1 MLDKDLHLAFIFL
14 VLLYPRL
21 LFHITPFHLPMPR
34 LFKGSIASTYS
45 ATGIKTVLI
54 TFRRIHSTTVT
65 LSMHALR
72 LESGSFPACGLA
84 YTHQYSLDGRESP
97 DPIGK

>member
-1 MLDKDLHLAFIFL
+1 MPDKDLHLAVIFL

-45 ATGIKTVLI
+45 ATGIY
-54 TFRRIHSTTVT
+54 
-65 LSMHALR
+65 
-72 LESGSFPACGLA
+72 LEAS
-84 YTHQYSLDGRESP
+84 
-97 DPIGK
+97 